1 MKTQA
6 ISAFV
11 PKVRKVLDVTER
23 DYADA
28 DIAQCVV
35 DGIMRMRSARPA
47 SQYVGMRTEG
57 FAPPSAAVEL
67 LAYQVTYD
75 ERWELG
81 IVYYAA
87 ARCYEMSIT
96 DSVSLQLAQTL
107 KQQAD
112 AVFAS

>member
-1 MKTQA
+1 
-6 ISAFV
+6 
-11 PKVRKVLDVTER
+11 
-23 DYADA
+23 
-28 DIAQCVV
+28 
-35 DGIMRMRSARPA
+35 
-47 SQYVGMRTEG
+47 
-57 FAPPSAAVEL
+57 VEL